1 MSGKPCIF
9 VTGIW
14 KSGNHLAYSALN
26 AMGIEG
32 PFNGIAAHLVFGKH
46 RWAKRLTRS
55 PRGSGDAIQVGLE
68 TEAKVSRRY
77 IAKQAQRLSGK
88 IMGGHA
94 AYSPALAQTLRDE
107 GARMICIR
115 RDPRD
120 ILVSFADWIGG
131 RPDYFLHPYFADLDR
146 EGRVRK
152 LLDGADLGI
161 GRLHSF
167 VDVLAL
173 AEGWLHEQDVA
184 QVSFEELIGPS
195 GGGTLAAQKKSVEL
209 LHTHAAPRMPL
220 DKVDIEAIYGG
231 TLTFNK
237 GRSQRWKELADPALV
252 NEISERLAPHLPV
265 WGYGE

>member
-1 MSGKPCIF
+1 MSDGPCIF

-32 PFNGIAAHLVFGKH
+32 PFNGIAAHLVNGKN
-46 RWAKRLTRS
+46 RWAKRLIRS
-55 PRGSGDAIQVGLE
+55 PRGAGDAIQVGLE
-68 TEAKVSRRY
+68 TEAQVSRRY
-77 IAKQAQRLSGK
+77 IARQAQRLSGK

-94 AYSPALAQTLRDE
+94 AHSPELAQTLRDA

-131 RPDYFLHPYFADLDR
+131 RPDYFLHPYFAHLDR
-146 EGRVRK
+146 EARVRK
-152 LLDGADLGI
+152 LLDGAQLDI
-161 GRLHSF
+161 GKLNGF
-167 VDVLAL
+167 IDVLDL
-173 AEGWLHEQDVA
+173 ASGWLQEEEVLQVA
-184 QVSFEELIGPS
+184 FEELIGPL
-195 GGGTLAAQKKSVEL
+195 GGGTVEAQHAVVKA
-209 LHTHAAPRMPL
+209 LHSHVKPAMTFSQI
-220 DKVDIEAIYGG
+220 DKDAIYGG

-252 NEISERLAPHLPV
+252 NEIEDRLAPQLV
-265 WGYGE
+265 KWGYAN